1 MAAHRC
7 PPTSHADRQPRLN
20 PGTYIVRLWRH
31 SQQDSLAGQVE
42 ASDGALCADFATAGE
57 LAAILHAPSIH
68 LRPRAIAQAPQAEV
82 IKLYRQIAVP
92 R

>member
-1 MAAHRC
+1 
-7 PPTSHADRQPRLN
+7 LN

-31 SQQDSLAGQVE
+31 AEQDSLAGQVE
-42 ASDGALCADFATAGE
+42 ASDGALCAGFETPGE

-68 LRPRAIAQAPQAEV
+68 LRPRAIAQAPQADV
-82 IKLYRQIAVP
+82 ITLYRQVAIT